1 MDLPQ
6 NPPSNTPQA
15 RKGWVA
21 LTPMLLLAA
30 LMVAFGL
37 LAGDFSKVSMAVVFL
52 FTSVASLLTL
62 RGHSLEERIKVFSHG
77 AGNSELLLMIWI
89 FVLAG
94 AFASSAKAM
103 GAVTATV
110 DLTLRFLPGSALLA
124 GLFLASCIV
133 SLCIGTSVGTIVA
146 LVPMASELSARTGT
160 SLPLIVAA
168 VVGGSFFGD
177 NLSFISDTTV
187 VATRT
192 QGCSMRDKFRT
203 NFRIVLPAA
212 VACFIIYVWV
222 GLGGQ
227 HSAYTPDAAVDLWR
241 IAPYALV
248 LVTALL
254 GVNVLVVLLMGIA
267 ATGAVGMAEG
277 CYGINGWVAS
287 MAEGIGGMGEL
298 ILISMMAGGLL
309 AVVRRGGGIAFIVNA
324 LTSRVKSRRG
334 AEVCISLL
342 VAFTNCCTANN
353 TVAILSVGGIAK
365 DISERYGVDKR
376 RAASLLDIFSCI
388 VQGIIPYGAQML
400 MAAGLAAISP
410 MEIIPN
416 LYYPMLLIMAAAV
429 SIALTKSANNN
440 DGKKENQ

>member
-1 MDLPQ
+1 MLP
-6 NPPSNTPQA
+6 PT
-15 RKGWVA
+15 KGWVA
-21 LTPMLLLAA
+21 LMPLLLLAL
-30 LMVAFGL
+30 LMVAMGL

-52 FTSVASLLTL
+52 LTSVASLFTL
-62 RGHSLEERIKVFSHG
+62 RGRTLEQRVKVFSRG

-110 DLTLRFLPGSALLA
+110 DLTMALLPCSMLLA

-146 LVPMASELSARTGT
+146 LVPMAAELSARTGT

-187 VATRT
+187 AATRT

-212 VACFIIYVWV
+212 VVCFIIYVWIGV
-222 GLGGQ
+222 GSSHAG
-227 HSAYTPDAAVDLWR
+227 YTTNGNIDLWR
-241 IAPYALV
+241 VIPYALV
-248 LVTALL
+248 LVTALS
-254 GVNVLVVLLMGIA
+254 GVNVLVVLLMGIVA
-267 ATGAVGMAEG
+267 AGIVGITEG
-277 CYGINGWVAS
+277 CYNLMGWVGS

-309 AVVRRGGGIAFIVNA
+309 AVVRKSGGIAFVVNA

-334 AEVCISLL
+334 AEACISLL

-365 DISERYGVDKR
+365 DISRRYGVDSR
-376 RAASLLDIFSCI
+376 RAASLLDMFSCI
-388 VQGIIPYGAQML
+388 VQGIIPYGAQLL
-400 MAAGLAAISP
+400 MAAGLAAVSP

-416 LYYPMLLIMAAAV
+416 LYYPMLLVVAAAV
-429 SIALTKSANNN
+429 SIALTKS
-440 DGKKENQ
+440 DDKTDSKTKG